1 MRAPKLS
8 IFNVVQSVVT
18 VCAILFG
25 IYGLMQ
31 TESAPPPANVFI
43 DAPPEIAKITQPE
56 RQPVRLPATQPEPT
70 PRTPVAPVTK
80 VPSNPDDRG
89 NGTILGSVVF
99 TDGRVVAGMR
109 VTAISSGVPI
119 NPPAWDYGDLPRTH
133 AAYDEYFRSVQ
144 RNTRETETDD
154 SGRFRFDQLDEAH
167 TYNVTAG
174 NADLGSSQQAAKPGT
189 QLKFTFEVPVMLAGI
204 VSCDDGFPA
213 EYTVTVA
220 VDGGGWWD
228 AIASQSFRNKD
239 GSYRLRAREGKLRVT
254 ASAPGWVLE
263 EEELVT
269 LSSKGGELNLKLT
282 RAATVFG
289 TVTDTAGVALPG
301 ATVMLGNGD
310 QEEWDGS
317 KSWGDSREADK
328 AERLVYL
335 EEASSEAK
343 FSRKRIDPGM
353 GSGGASTVTDAEGK
367 YRLESQRPGKNV
379 LNVWYAG
386 KNVTREVNL
395 VSGGNQQDFSIDAGC
410 RVSVSA
416 KDQSGNPVALNY
428 AWFTNS
434 GGEYASPQ
442 QLAGATG
449 VLEYAGI
456 SEGTWTCY
464 TQAEGYAQVSQEV
477 IVGRGTNKVEFLLE
491 APGIL
496 KGKVSSGGGK
506 VPTNAYV
513 SLIPKADKKSSPMAN
528 GDANGMVY
536 AMLAADGA
544 YQTQA
549 LKPGQYALEVQFNQ
563 QDSLHSQDI
572 WIVAGEN
579 TLDISI
585 ADRCN
590 LTVNVRIDMEVKD
603 RSQLYVAVSSKD
615 GTISRYDM
623 LGERTQAEFT
633 FLPEGDYYIS
643 SYIEGA
649 AQMYVEVTVR
659 RGNNSADFVI
669 GAGNCVKLTWVG
681 EGTQA
686 AKAGIQVGDI
696 LIEYNGRAIN
706 SYQELG
712 AAVQATTEGDTV
724 TVIVVRNGSTLSF
737 GLKGGKMGIAGQD
750 HHR

>member
-8 IFNVVQSVVT
+8 IFNVVQSMIT

-31 TESAPPPANVFI
+31 TQSAPPPANIYI
-43 DAPPEIAKITQPE
+43 DAPPDVSKEPTPD
-56 RQPVRLPATQPEPT
+56 RPPVRIPVTKPEPT
-70 PRTPVAPVTK
+70 PRMPVGPVTK
-80 VPSNPDDRG
+80 VASNPDDRG
-89 NGTILGSVVF
+89 DGTIKGSVVF
-99 TDGRVVAGMR
+99 SDGRVVAGMR
-109 VTAISSGVPI
+109 VTAISSRVPI

-144 RNTRETETDD
+144 RNTRETVTDD
-154 SGRFRFDQLDEAH
+154 SGRFSFDQLDEAH

-174 NADLGSSQQAAKPGT
+174 STDVGTSQQAAKPGA
-189 QLKFTFEVPVMLAGI
+189 QLKFTFEVPVMLSGI

-220 VDGGGWWD
+220 VDGGGWWNP
-228 AIASQSFRNKD
+228 IATQNFCNKD
-239 GSYRLRAREGKLRVT
+239 GTYRLRAQEGKLRVT
-254 ASAPGWVLE
+254 AYAPGWVLAK
-263 EEELVT
+263 EELVT

-282 RAATVFG
+282 RAAIVYG
-289 TVTDTAGVALPG
+289 TITDQSGAPLPG
-301 ATVMLGNGD
+301 ATVMLGDGGM
-310 QEEWDGS
+310 QEWDGREG
-317 KSWGDSREADK
+317 WGDARRSSEQ
-328 AERLVYL
+328 RLVYL
-335 EEASSEAK
+335 EDDSSSLK
-343 FSRKRIDPGM
+343 FSSKRIDLGAQ
-353 GSGGASTVTDAEGK
+353 SGGASTLTDAEGK
-367 YRLESQRPGKNV
+367 YRLENQRPGKNTLTV
-379 LNVWYAG
+379 MYAG
-386 KNVTREVNL
+386 KNVTREVHL
-395 VSGGNQQDFSIDAGC
+395 VSGDNQHDFSIDAGC
-410 RVSVSA
+410 RISVSA
-416 KDQSGNPVALNY
+416 KDQSGNPVALSY
-428 AWFTNS
+428 AWFVNANN
-434 GGEYASPQ
+434 EYASPQ
-442 QLAGATG
+442 QLAGASG

-456 SEGTWTCY
+456 PDGTWNCF
-464 TQAEGYAQVSQEV
+464 TQADGYAQVSQEV
-477 IVGRGTNKVEFLLE
+477 IVGRGANKVEFVLE

-496 KGKVSSGGGK
+496 KGKVTSSTGK
-506 VPTNAYV
+506 VPANAYV
-513 SLIPKADKKSSPMAN
+513 SLTPKSDKSSPKV
-528 GDANGMVY
+528 DANGVVY

-549 LKPGQYALEVQFNQ
+549 LKPGQYVLEVQFNQ

-590 LTVNVRIDMEVKD
+590 LTVSVRIDMEVKD
-603 RSQLYVAVSSKD
+603 RSQLYVALTSKD

-623 LGERTQAEFT
+623 LGEKTQAEFT

-659 RGNNSADFVI
+659 RGSNAAELVI
-669 GAGNCVKLTWVG
+669 GASNSVKLTWVG

-686 AKAGIQVGDI
+686 GKAGIQVGDI

-706 SYQELG
+706 SYEELG
-712 AAVQATTEGDTV
+712 AAVQATSEGDTV
-724 TVIVVRNGSTLSF
+724 TVIVVRNGSTMSF

>member
-8 IFNVVQSVVT
+8 IFNVVQSVIT

-31 TESAPPPANVFI
+31 TETAPPPANIYI
-43 DAPPEIAKITQPE
+43 DAPPQVSKEPLPD
-56 RQPVRLPATQPEPT
+56 RPPVRIPVTKPEPT
-70 PRTPVAPVTK
+70 QPTPVGPVSK

-89 NGTILGSVVF
+89 NGTIQGSVAF
-99 TDGRVVAGMR
+99 SDGRAVAGVR
-109 VTAISSGVPI
+109 VTAISASVPI
-119 NPPAWDYGDLPRTH
+119 NPPAWDFGDLPRTH

-154 SGRFRFDQLDEAH
+154 AGRFSFGQLDEAH

-174 NADLGSSQQAAKPGT
+174 NADLGTSQQAAKPGI
-189 QLKFTFEVPVMLAGI
+189 QLKFMFEVPVMLTGI

-220 VDGGGWWD
+220 VDGGGWWN
-228 AIASQSFRNKD
+228 AIACQSFRNKD
-239 GSYRLRAREGKLRVT
+239 GSYRLRAQEGKLRVT
-254 ASAPGWVLE
+254 AFAPGWVLE
-263 EEELVT
+263 KEELIT

-289 TVTDTAGVALPG
+289 TVTDTSGAPLPG
-301 ATVMLGNGD
+301 ATVMVGNGD
-310 QEEWDGS
+310 QQEWDGRGA
-317 KSWGDSREADK
+317 WGDSRNK
-328 AERLVYL
+328 AEEERLVYL
-335 EEASSEAK
+335 EDTSSSLK
-343 FSRKRIDPGM
+343 FSRLRED
-353 GSGGASTVTDAEGK
+353 SRELLGGASAVTDAEGK
-367 YRLESQRPGKNV
+367 YRLENQRPGKNV

-395 VSGGNQQDFSIDAGC
+395 VSGDNQQDFNVDAGC

-416 KDQSGNPVALNY
+416 KDQNGNPVALSY
-428 AWFTNS
+428 AWFVNANN
-434 GGEYASPQ
+434 EYASLQ
-442 QLAGATG
+442 QLAGASG

-456 SEGTWTCY
+456 PEGTWNCF
-464 TQAEGYAQVSQEV
+464 TQADGYAQVSQEV
-477 IVGRGTNKVEFLLE
+477 IVGRGANKVEFVLE
-491 APGIL
+491 TPGIL
-496 KGKVSSGGGK
+496 KGKVSSGSGK
-506 VPTNAYV
+506 VPANAYV
-513 SLIPKADKKSSPMAN
+513 SLIPKSDKSNPKA
-528 GDANGMVY
+528 DANGMVY

-590 LTVNVRIDMEVKD
+590 LTVNVRIDMEIKD

-615 GTISRYDM
+615 GTVSRYDM
-623 LGERTQAEFT
+623 LGDKTQAEFT

-659 RGNNSADFVI
+659 RGSNSADFVI
-669 GAGNCVKLTWVG
+669 GASNCVKLTWVG

-686 AKAGIQVGDI
+686 AKAGIQAGDI

-706 SYQELG
+706 SYEELG

-724 TVIVVRNGSTLSF
+724 TVIVVRNGSTMSF
-737 GLKGGKMGIAGQD
+737 GLKGGKMGVAGQD